1 MADKKE
7 KKPKKQVQPHTLFEG
22 AKKKLRNCPKCGP
35 GYTLAHHSNR
45 LTCGKC
51 HYTEFISKKEKD

>member
-7 KKPKKQVQPHTLFEG
+7 KKAKKQVQPHTLFEG
-22 AKKKLRNCPKCGP
+22 GKKKSKNCPKCGQ
-35 GYTLAHHSNR
+35 GYTLAKHNNR

-51 HYTEFISKKEKD
+51 HYTEFTKKE